1 MSWYCLT
8 SGDERSAIKIE
19 GYARNDDAREALS
32 KLRGASLFLC
42 AAPPLLNLLNLLNPL
57 NLPNPFTFFA
67 GSQWD
72 DMPRWLTLNFS
83 FLEKFNPHTLAFRS
97 IIQIGNNLCV

>member
-32 KLRGASLFLC
+32 KLRGASDVY
-42 AAPPLLNLLNLLNPL
+42 APPHHFAFLISHSIEPFKRNQGASRPLANPE
-57 NLPNPFTFFA
+57 P
-67 GSQWD
+67 
-72 DMPRWLTLNFS
+72 
-83 FLEKFNPHTLAFRS
+83 
-97 IIQIGNNLCV
+97 

>member
-42 AAPPLLNLLNLLNPL
+42 AAPPLLNLLNLL
-57 NLPNPFTFFA
+57 TSFA

-72 DMPRWLTLNFS
+72 DTPRWLPPNF
-83 FLEKFNPHTLAFRS
+83 FLFRK
-97 IIQIGNNLCV
+97 I

>member
-1 MSWYCLT
+1 MFWYCLT

-42 AAPPLLNLLNLLNPL
+42 AAPPPLNPLNLLNPL
-57 NLPNPFTFFA
+57 NPLTSFA

-72 DMPRWLTLNFS
+72 DTPRWLTPNF
-83 FLEKFNPHTLAFRS
+83 FLFRK
-97 IIQIGNNLCV
+97 I